1 MLLLRRRV
9 QEPHQPPPLQAPQGL
24 PNPPN
29 PLQEEARHQAVRVPE
44 MRQVPRRQRRL
55 ADPREE
61 LRPPLDVCLWI
72 RFQAQEVVEGPYQ
85 VVWVRP
91 RPFSGFV
98 QRGSS
103 ARGFCALI
111 LRLIKTIYEVGLYSS
126 ISRRL
131 HYVRMDISKSV

>member
-9 QEPHQPPPLQAPQGL
+9 QESHKPPPLQAPQGL

-29 PLQEEARHQAVRVPE
+29 PLQEEARHQAVRMPE
-44 MRQVPRRQRRL
+44 MRQVPRGQRRL

-61 LRPPLDVCLWI
+61 LWPALVVCLWL

-91 RPFSGFV
+91 RPVSAFV
-98 QRGSS
+98 RRGSS
-103 ARGFCALI
+103 ALI
-111 LRLIKTIYEVGLYSS
+111 LRLIKTIYEVGY
-126 ISRRL
+126 IV
-131 HYVRMDISKSV
+131 H